1 MNNPETIKELKM
13 FCTDWS
19 VSNLV
24 RHYRKRLCAV
34 IFSRAGRALIVRVL
48 IILKP
53 VFCRKKEKKQH
64 TILMYYKMH
73 KKKLDRIS

>member
-1 MNNPETIKELKM
+1 MDNPETIKELKM

-24 RHYRKRLCAV
+24 RDYRKRLCAV
-34 IFSRAGRALIVRVL
+34 IFSRAGRALIVRVP

-53 VFCRKKEKKQH
+53 VFCKKEKK
-64 TILMYYKMH
+64 
-73 KKKLDRIS
+73 KKKRGTLY